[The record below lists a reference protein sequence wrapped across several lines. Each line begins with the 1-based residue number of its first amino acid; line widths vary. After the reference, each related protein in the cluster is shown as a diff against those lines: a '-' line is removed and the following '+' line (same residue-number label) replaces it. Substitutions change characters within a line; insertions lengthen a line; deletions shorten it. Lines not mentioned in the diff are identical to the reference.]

1 MIKITDMD
9 YYKAL
14 YEHSRE
20 QVQTDAKS
28 KGRALGNILIAEA
41 ILSAMDA
48 FMDPDHF
55 QDQIAQVRKKIMEA
69 YNELEHDGL

>member
-48 FMDPDHF
+48 FMNPDHF
-55 QDQIAQVRKKIMEA
+55 QDQITRVRKHIMEA
-69 YNELEHDGL
+69 YNELDQ